1 MYEARDYYRQ
11 RPEEGMTQAA
21 ICLALLGTRLPD
33 LRLNRCFVA
42 PSTIAE
48 AGNGLFASRD
58 IAEGELV
65 TLFPGD
71 AVLIQDSTA
80 EDTSAAPVGVMFGSH
95 IKEAD
100 RDTSRVTS
108 HEARSYE
115 MEINTYTSIAGD
127 PLIGTGDPAYLGHF
141 ANDGATLYEFDSAS
155 REIYTNATAARCN
168 AANLVVEG
176 AHMATVATAA
186 IAKGNEVFI
195 SYGTG
200 YWLSR
205 SISESNSAE
214 NTGGV
219 VQMDAAVPQGVGA
232 GVILGNYLPRVGS
245 PSTGSPPEKPNRRA
259 RRSNKKKKGPKGNWK
274 GF

>member
-1 MYEARDYYRQ
+1 
-11 RPEEGMTQAA
+11 
-21 ICLALLGTRLPD
+21 
-33 LRLNRCFVA
+33 
-42 PSTIAE
+42 
-48 AGNGLFASRD
+48 
-58 IAEGELV
+58 
-65 TLFPGD
+65 
-71 AVLIQDSTA
+71 
-80 EDTSAAPVGVMFGSH
+80 
-95 IKEAD
+95 
-100 RDTSRVTS
+100 
-108 HEARSYE
+108 
-115 MEINTYTSIAGD
+115 
-127 PLIGTGDPAYLGHF
+127 
-141 ANDGATLYEFDSAS
+141 
-155 REIYTNATAARCN
+155 
-168 AANLVVEG
+168 
-176 AHMATVATAA
+176 MATVATAA
-186 IAKGNEVFI
+186 IAKGDEVFI